1 MKKVLLFL
9 VLLLQFHPPAA
20 DAAFYQWV
28 DAAGVTHFTDNP
40 DKIPNTF
47 RKRAKKLKLSED
59 PSGVSAATPQSAA
72 PAAASKSAAPQPQDF
87 GGHPE
92 QWWRGRYAELR
103 GKLKALQSGLA
114 DKQTKLVELRR
125 KRVIYTRAQDRVAL
139 NSMQAEISV
148 DEVHIAEL
156 QDQIAELDLQATKA
170 GVPAEWRH

>member
-1 MKKVLLFL
+1 MKIALLFL
-9 VLLLQFHPPAA
+9 VVLLPFYPTASH
-20 DAAFYQWV
+20 AAFYQWL

-40 DKIPNTF
+40 DNIPTKF
-47 RKRAKKLKLSED
+47 RKRAKKLKLSEE
-59 PSGVSAATPQSAA
+59 PSGVSPANPQSAA
-72 PAAASKSAAPQPQDF
+72 PAAVPNAGAPQPQDF

-92 QWWRGRYAELR
+92 LWWRGRYADLR
-103 GKLKALQSGLA
+103 GKLKALQTGLA

-156 QDQIAELDLQATKA
+156 QNQIAELDRQATSA
-170 GVPAEWRH
+170 GVPAEWR

>member
-1 MKKVLLFL
+1 MKIALLFFL
-9 VLLLQFHPPAA
+9 LLLQFYPPAA

-28 DAAGVTHFTDNP
+28 DSAGVTHFTDNP
-40 DKIPNTF
+40 DNIPTKF
-47 RKRAKKLKLSED
+47 RKRAKKLKLSEE
-59 PSGVSAATPQSAA
+59 PGEATAGPQSAA
-72 PAAASKSAAPQPQDF
+72 PAAVTKAAAPQPQDI

-92 QWWRGRYAELR
+92 KWWRGHYAELR
-103 GKLKALQSGLA
+103 GKLKALQAVLA

-156 QDQIAELDLQATKA
+156 QNQIDELDRQATSA
-170 GVPAEWRH
+170 GVPAEWR

>member
-1 MKKVLLFL
+1 MKIALLFL
-9 VLLLQFHPPAA
+9 VLLLQYYPSAA

-40 DKIPNTF
+40 DKIPGTY
-47 RKRAKKLKLSED
+47 RKRAKKLKLSEE
-59 PSGVSAATPQSAA
+59 PSGVSLAGPQSTAPVAA
-72 PAAASKSAAPQPQDF
+72 PKAAAPPPQDF
-87 GGHPE
+87 GGHPQ
-92 QWWRGRYAELR
+92 QWWRGQYAELR

-156 QDQIAELDLQATKA
+156 QNRIAELDRQATSA
-170 GVPAEWRH
+170 GVPVEWR

>member
-1 MKKVLLFL
+1 MKIALLLL
-9 VLLLQFHPPAA
+9 VLLLQLCPTAA

-28 DAAGVTHFTDNP
+28 DTAGVTHFTDNP
-40 DKIPNTF
+40 DKIPGTY
-47 RKRAKKLKLSED
+47 RKRAKKLKLSEE
-59 PSGVSAATPQSAA
+59 PSGVSKAGPQSSA
-72 PAAASKSAAPQPQDF
+72 PAAVPKASAAQGQEL

-92 QWWRGRYAELR
+92 QWWRANYAELR
-103 GKLKALQSGLA
+103 GKLKVLQSGLA

-156 QDQIAELDLQATKA
+156 QNQIAELDRQATSA
-170 GVPAEWRH
+170 GVPAEWR

>member
-1 MKKVLLFL
+1 MKIALLFL
-9 VLLLQFHPPAA
+9 VLLLQFYPLAA

-40 DKIPNTF
+40 DKIPNKY
-47 RKRAKKLKLSED
+47 RKRAKKLKLSEE
-59 PSGVSAATPQSAA
+59 PSGGAAATTRSAA
-72 PAAASKSAAPQPQDF
+72 PAAASQAAAPQPRDF

-114 DKQTKLVELRR
+114 EKQSKLVELRR
-125 KRVIYTRAQDRVAL
+125 KRIIYTRAQDRVAL

-156 QDQIAELDLQATKA
+156 QDQIAELNLQATKA
-170 GVPAEWRH
+170 GVPAERR

>member
-1 MKKVLLFL
+1 MKIALLFI
-9 VLLLQFHPPAA
+9 VLLLPLYPSAS

-40 DKIPNTF
+40 DKIPTKF
-47 RKRAKKLKLSED
+47 RKRAKILKLSEE
-59 PSGVSAATPQSAA
+59 PSGVSPANPQPAA
-72 PAAASKSAAPQPQDF
+72 PAAVPKAGTPQPRDF

-92 QWWRGRYAELR
+92 LWWRGRYADLR

-114 DKQTKLVELRR
+114 DKRTKLVELRR

-156 QDQIAELDLQATKA
+156 QNQIAELDRQATSA
-170 GVPAEWRH
+170 GVPAEWR